1 MCKFVDEFLLVA
13 MLMVQL
19 VAGLPVIALTKMVG
33 IVFLAIYMVGIFFSI
48 SLVFATKFRLCCKGF
63 AYFAN
68 EHGIF
73 FFLIVHLALISLI
86 SYTTYMFTY
95 PFFKGNDF
103 KTFCDVNNLDE
114 NLSRTGCEKL
124 QGESICNEYR
134 VIQS

>member
-1 MCKFVDEFLLVA
+1 

-73 FFLIVHLALISLI
+73 FEETEHYSIIIISTILLIHTKFCTVQNS
-86 SYTTYMFTY
+86 TT
-95 PFFKGNDF
+95 
-103 KTFCDVNNLDE
+103 VV
-114 NLSRTGCEKL
+114 
-124 QGESICNEYR
+124 
-134 VIQS
+134 VIQLPVSSREKRDANL